1 MAEIFPI
8 LDEFALRQLNSPA
21 EAKFYRACRDTLDDN
36 LLVFHS
42 LSLIMPAADRQT
54 AVGECDFV
62 EYAK

>member
-1 MAEIFPI
+1 MAEVFPI
-8 LDEFALRQLNSPA
+8 LDEFALGQLNSAA
-21 EAKFYRACRDTLDDN
+21 EAKFYRACRDKLDDN

-42 LSLIMPAADRQT
+42 LSLIMPAAGRQT